1 MFLGHM
7 AVGFAAKRVA
17 PEVSLGVLLAASEF
31 VDLLFPVFLLAG
43 WEQAR
48 IVPSDN
54 PFTRFDFVSYPYSH
68 SLAAGLFWAL
78 LAAAGYWAA
87 RRRRT
92 GAVVVGLVVLSHWVL
107 DVISHQ
113 VDMPLYPGTS
123 PKIGLG
129 LWNSLVGTIIVE
141 GLMFAAGVWLYTT
154 TTRARDR
161 TGVYGFWGFV
171 LLLVGLY
178 AANIAGPPPPDAAAV
193 AWVGLAFG
201 LFFFWAAWFD
211 RHREAVPAE
220 QPK

>member
-1 MFLGHM
+1 M

-17 PEVSLGVLLAASEF
+17 PKVSLGVLLAASEF

-48 IVPSDN
+48 IVASDN
-54 PFTRFDFVSYPYSH
+54 PFTRFDFNSYPYTH
-68 SLAAGLFWAL
+68 SLAAGLFWAF
-78 LAAAGYWAA
+78 LAAAAYWAA

-113 VDMPLYPGTS
+113 PDMPLSLGTS

-129 LWNSLVGTIIVE
+129 LWNSLVGTIVVE
-141 GLMFAAGVWLYTT
+141 ALMFAAGVWLYAT

-161 TGVYGFWGFV
+161 IGDVRLLRALCSSWLDCTPLTSPARHLPMRRPWPGWGSPS
-171 LLLVGLY
+171 GCSSS
-178 AANIAGPPPPDAAAV
+178 GPPGSTGTA
-193 AWVGLAFG
+193 
-201 LFFFWAAWFD
+201 
-211 RHREAVPAE
+211 R
-220 QPK
+220 

>member
-17 PEVSLGVLLAASEF
+17 PKVSLGVLLAASEF

-48 IVPSDN
+48 IVASDN
-54 PFTRFDFVSYPYSH
+54 PFTRFDFIAYPYSH
-68 SLAAGLFWAL
+68 SLAAGLFWAC
-78 LAAAGYWAA
+78 LAAAAYWAA

-123 PKIGLG
+123 PKFGLG
-129 LWNSLVGTIIVE
+129 LWNSMLGTIVVE
-141 GLMFAAGVWLYTT
+141 GLMFAAGVWLYAR

-161 TGVYGFWGFV
+161 IGVYGFWGFV
-171 LLLVGLY
+171 LLLIGLY

-211 RHREAVPAE
+211 RHRGAGPA
-220 QPK
+220 

>member
-17 PEVSLGVLLAASEF
+17 PKVSLGVLLAASEL
-31 VDLLFPVFLLAG
+31 VDLIFPVFLLAG
-43 WEQAR
+43 WEEAR
-48 IVPSDN
+48 IVASDN

-78 LAAAGYWAA
+78 LAAAAYGAV
-87 RRRRT
+87 RRRWT

-113 VDMPLYPGTS
+113 VDMPLYPGSS

-129 LWNSLVGTIIVE
+129 LWNSLLGTIVME
-141 GLMFAAGVWLYTT
+141 GLMFAAGVGLYAA

-161 TGVYGFWGFV
+161 IGTYGFWGFV
-171 LLLVGLY
+171 LVLVGLY
-178 AANIAGPPPPDAAAV
+178 TANIAGPPPPDAAAV

-201 LFFFWAAWFD
+201 LFLFWAAWFD
-211 RHREAVPAE
+211 RHREVVHE
-220 QPK
+220 